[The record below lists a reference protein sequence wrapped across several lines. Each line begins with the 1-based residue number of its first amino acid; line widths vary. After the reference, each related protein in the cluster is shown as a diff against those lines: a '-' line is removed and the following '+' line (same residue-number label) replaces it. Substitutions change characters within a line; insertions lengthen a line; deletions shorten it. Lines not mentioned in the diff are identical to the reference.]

1 MKLFFLSILFIGSYH
16 ITHAQNAMLSIQD
29 AVLKGRSS
37 LAPKRLQNLQFSPN
51 GTYFLYTENQ
61 AAFIFDAQTAK
72 PVSKFD
78 ITHCNTQLKKQALTD
93 TLNQFVFKGWANDS
107 AILVN
112 TSTGLKEISFY
123 SARHYTK
130 AAVPNHEHLESFDDS
145 DTYAY
150 VKNHNIYVHVAG
162 AESQVTTDGSYTV
175 ENGISV
181 HRDEFGIHKGLFFSP
196 KGNLLAYYRMDQS
209 DVSDYP
215 IIDWSKYPA
224 ENQNIKYP
232 MAGNA
237 SHYVTLHIYNLKT
250 HQTIQIKTTGPRDQ
264 YLTNIS
270 WSPDEQHVYIAVV
283 NRAQNQYQL
292 NSYNSITGDFEQQ
305 VLQERDEKYTEPQHP
320 MYFVPGKSNQFVWL
334 SRKDGFLHAYL
345 YTTSGTLI
353 RQLSKGPWEIKS
365 VLGFDPKGACFYIH
379 ANKEKAINQDVYA
392 ITLSN
397 GALKRLTQGDG
408 FHVGTLNAQ
417 ATALMD
423 QWSACYVPRQYDI
436 INLKTNKHQ
445 ILFTAEHPTQS
456 YALGS
461 WNIFTIPNAE
471 GTPLYARLFKPVGFD
486 STKKYPVIV
495 YLYNGPHS
503 QMVTN
508 SWMAGGELWYQYMA
522 QRGYIVF
529 TIDGRG
535 TSYRGK
541 AFEQAIH
548 RQLGTVEME
557 DQMAGIKYL
566 KQLPYVDPDRLAVH
580 GWSFGGFMTTSLMSR
595 YPGVFKVG
603 VCGGPVIDWSYY
615 EIMYG
620 ERYMDTPQE
629 NPEGYKANNLLNH
642 VKSLKGKLL
651 MIHGAQDNVVVLQH
665 SMMYLKKAV
674 DEGVQID
681 FYAYP
686 GHEHNVLGKDRAHL
700 MEKVCDY
707 IMKHL

>member
-1 MKLFFLSILFIGSYH
+1 M
-16 ITHAQNAMLSIQD
+16 
-29 AVLKGRSS
+29 
-37 LAPKRLQNLQFSPN
+37 
-51 GTYFLYTENQ
+51 
-61 AAFIFDAQTAK
+61 
-72 PVSKFD
+72 
-78 ITHCNTQLKKQALTD
+78 
-93 TLNQFVFKGWANDS
+93 
-107 AILVN
+107 
-112 TSTGLKEISFY
+112 
-123 SARHYTK
+123 
-130 AAVPNHEHLESFDDS
+130 
-145 DTYAY
+145 
-150 VKNHNIYVHVAG
+150 
-162 AESQVTTDGSYTV
+162 
-175 ENGISV
+175 
-181 HRDEFGIHKGLFFSP
+181 
-196 KGNLLAYYRMDQS
+196 
-209 DVSDYP
+209 
-215 IIDWSKYPA
+215 
-224 ENQNIKYP
+224 
-232 MAGNA
+232 
-237 SHYVTLHIYNLKT
+237 
-250 HQTIQIKTTGPRDQ
+250 
-264 YLTNIS
+264 
-270 WSPDEQHVYIAVV
+270 
-283 NRAQNQYQL
+283 
-292 NSYNSITGDFEQQ
+292 
-305 VLQERDEKYTEPQHP
+305 
-320 MYFVPGKSNQFVWL
+320 

-345 YTTSGTLI
+345 YTISGTLI

-379 ANKEKAINQDVYA
+379 ANKEKHVNQDVYA

-397 GALKRLTQGDG
+397 GTLKRLTQGDG

-417 ATALMD
+417 ATALID

-445 ILFTAEHPTQS
+445 ILFTAEHPTKT

-461 WNIFTIPNAE
+461 WNIFTIPNVE

-486 STKKYPVIV
+486 STKKYPVLV

-557 DQMAGIKYL
+557 DQMVGIKYL
-566 KQLPYVDPDRLAVH
+566 KQLPYVDPNRLALH

-595 YPGVFKVG
+595 HPGVFKVG

-620 ERYMDTPQE
+620 ERYMDKPQE

-642 VKSLKGKLL
+642 VKALKGKLL
-651 MIHGAQDNVVVLQH
+651 MIHGAQDNVVVWQH

-707 IMKHL
+707 IIEHL

>member
-1 MKLFFLSILFIGSYH
+1 MKHVVFSLVCIAFFTIAQS
-16 ITHAQNAMLSIQD
+16 QNATLSIQD
-29 AVLKGRSS
+29 AVLKGRTS

-61 AAFIFDAQTAK
+61 AALIFNAQSMQLI
-72 PVSKFD
+72 SKFD
-78 ITHCNTQLKKQALTD
+78 IRHCNTQLKKHAFSD
-93 TLNQFVFKGWANDS
+93 TLNQFGFKGWANDS
-107 AILVN
+107 AILIN
-112 TSTGLKEISFY
+112 TATGLKEISFY
-123 SARHYTK
+123 SAKAYTK
-130 AAVPNHEHLESFDDS
+130 TEIPNYEHLELFENSE
-145 DTYAY
+145 TYAY
-150 VKNHNIYVHVAG
+150 VKNHNVIVFSEGV
-162 AESQVTTDGSYTV
+162 ETQVTSDGSYEI

-209 DVSDYP
+209 DVTDYP
-215 IIDWSKYPA
+215 IIDWTKYPA

-232 MAGNA
+232 MAGNN
-237 SHYVTLHIYNLKT
+237 SHYVSLHIYNLKT
-250 HQTIQIKTTGPRDQ
+250 HKTIKVNTTGPRDQ

-270 WSPDEQHVYIAVV
+270 WSPDEQHIYIAIV
-283 NRAQNQYQL
+283 NRAQNHYQL
-292 NSYNSITGDFEQQ
+292 NAYNSATGNFEQL
-305 VLQERDEKYTEPQHP
+305 VLEERDEKYTEPQHP
-320 MYFVPGKSNQFVWL
+320 MYFVPGKPNQFVWL

-345 YTTSGTLI
+345 YSTNGTLI
-353 RQLSKGPWEIKS
+353 RQLSSGPWEIKS
-365 VLGFDPKGACFYIH
+365 VLGFDTKGTSFFIH
-379 ANKEKAINQDVYA
+379 ANKEKPINQDVYA

-397 GALKRLTQGDG
+397 GNLKRLTSGDG
-408 FHVGTLNAQ
+408 FHNGILNASG
-417 ATALMD
+417 TVLLD
-423 QWSACYVPRQYDI
+423 QWSACYVPRQYEG
-436 INLKTNKHQ
+436 INLKTNTRKT
-445 ILFTAEHPTQS
+445 LFSAEHPTRS

-461 WNIFTIPNAE
+461 WNVFTIPNAE

-486 STKKYPVIV
+486 STKKYPVVV

-541 AFEQAIH
+541 VFEQAIH

-557 DQMAGIKYL
+557 DQMVGVRYL
-566 KQLPYVDPDRLAVH
+566 KQLPYVDPNRLAVH

-620 ERYMDTPQE
+620 ERYMDTPKE
-629 NPEGYKANNLLNH
+629 NPEGYNTNNLLHH

-651 MIHGAQDNVVVLQH
+651 MIHGAQDNVVVWQH

-674 DEGVQID
+674 DEGVQLD

-707 IMKHL
+707 IIEHL